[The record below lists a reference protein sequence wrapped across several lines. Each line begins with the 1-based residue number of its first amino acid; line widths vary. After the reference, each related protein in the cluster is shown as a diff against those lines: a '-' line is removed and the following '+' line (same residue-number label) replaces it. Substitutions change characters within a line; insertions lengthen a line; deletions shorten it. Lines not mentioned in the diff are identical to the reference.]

1 MDWADDTIIRLR
13 ELWSEGH
20 STAEIGRRLGV
31 SKNAVVGKAHRL
43 ELPPRPS
50 PIRRET
56 ASLPPRRS
64 SLHRLEGPTLP
75 PLPCTT
81 ALTPA
86 VPPAPPPAP
95 PTPATPAPV
104 TAPATIA
111 PAPAPEPA
119 PEPVAEPARAPAAQP
134 APEPAP
140 GSGPAAETSP
150 RPAPTPARPAPPRLH
165 AVPSAPPRPY
175 GRVITCCWPIGEPGT
190 RSFCFCDAPS
200 EPGKPY
206 CEEHAR
212 LAYVKVRDRREDAA

>member
-1 MDWADDTIIRLR
+1 MEWADDTIIRLR

-50 PIRRET
+50 PIRRECD
-56 ASLPPRRS
+56 ALPSRRPMF
-64 SLHRLEGPTLP
+64 RRVDGPTLP

-81 ALTPA
+81 AL
-86 VPPAPPPAP
+86 VPPLPPKPVPAP
-95 PTPATPAPV
+95 LPAPV
-104 TAPATIA
+104 PVNV
-111 PAPAPEPA
+111 EP
-119 PEPVAEPARAPAAQP
+119 P
-134 APEPAP
+134 
-140 GSGPAAETSP
+140 
-150 RPAPTPARPAPPRLH
+150 PAPTPAAPPPPRPAVPPRLQ
-165 AVPSAPPRPY
+165 AVSSPPRPY
-175 GRVITCCWPIGEPGT
+175 GRVTTCCWPIGEPGT
-190 RSFCFCDAPS
+190 REFRFCDDPS